1 MILKFAGI
9 NYLLAMFFAI
19 EDFKLW
25 LFVPKGR
32 SIDAKPGDSGKGQ
45 QNYILPGMLWVHLAI
60 IP

>member
-1 MILKFAGI
+1 
-9 NYLLAMFFAI
+9 MFFAI